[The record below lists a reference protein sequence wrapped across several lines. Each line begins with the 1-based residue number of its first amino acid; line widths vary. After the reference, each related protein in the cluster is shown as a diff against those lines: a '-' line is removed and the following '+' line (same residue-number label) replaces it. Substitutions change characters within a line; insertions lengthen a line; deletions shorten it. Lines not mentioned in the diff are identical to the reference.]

1 MTMTERDPDGNRMF
15 EADPVGCGSALARL
29 AGLGFSEAGVGAR
42 LGLEDLGDLQPKALP
57 IYREQCLKGRDPLD
71 SAIDLL
77 LLEGV
82 LGSPELDRLFDPS
95 DQEALIRAGI
105 LERVGGCARALVSL
119 YPVGRNLIFSDHAW
133 PRPDHDGY
141 VSAKADQVM
150 YVGTDSRWLA
160 RATVRRPVAAALDLC
175 CGSGIL
181 ALLAAAHA
189 DRATA
194 VDINP
199 RAVRCTTFNAGAA
212 GLRNLEVLQGD
223 LYRPVGERRF
233 DLITANPPFVPAP
246 SQEVGFRDGGPSGED
261 VQRRIVEGLP
271 GHLKPG
277 GMAQIVTELGERDG
291 EPLERR
297 LRQWLGGA
305 PLDIHVLRL
314 RVHSAQAYA
323 IGHADGD
330 GQTALLESVGRWAAN
345 LEAQGYNR
353 IVSVLLAFQWSE
365 DPWSRV
371 DEARPPRR
379 DAGDEVQA
387 IFDAERLARDPALKD
402 RLRAGRVARTGPVA
416 LLEASALGSP
426 VHPTIQARLVGR
438 AMTVE
443 QPLQPMERDL
453 LACMEQPVT
462 TADLLAVAARSN
474 LPGEAILESLLALVR
489 KGFVVPLP

>member
-175 CGSGIL
+175 CGSGIH

-194 VDINP
+194 VSLAP
-199 RAVRCTTFNAGAA
+199 QAVPTRCFC
-212 GLRNLEVLQGD
+212 
-223 LYRPVGERRF
+223 RRF
-233 DLITANPPFVPAP
+233 HKKAAD
-246 SQEVGFRDGGPSGED
+246 QEPYG
-261 VQRRIVEGLP
+261 
-271 GHLKPG
+271 
-277 GMAQIVTELGERDG
+277 
-291 EPLERR
+291 
-297 LRQWLGGA
+297 
-305 PLDIHVLRL
+305 
-314 RVHSAQAYA
+314 
-323 IGHADGD
+323 
-330 GQTALLESVGRWAAN
+330 
-345 LEAQGYNR
+345 
-353 IVSVLLAFQWSE
+353 
-365 DPWSRV
+365 
-371 DEARPPRR
+371 
-379 DAGDEVQA
+379 
-387 IFDAERLARDPALKD
+387 
-402 RLRAGRVARTGPVA
+402 RAGEMSLKRLVSGVSTRRCRPLRRGR
-416 LLEASALGSP
+416 EAGSP
-426 VHPTIQARLVGR
+426 TSCTCFKIVGSS
-438 AMTVE
+438 A
-443 QPLQPMERDL
+443 
-453 LACMEQPVT
+453 
-462 TADLLAVAARSN
+462 
-474 LPGEAILESLLALVR
+474 
-489 KGFVVPLP
+489 